1 MWVTKRT
8 SDNTHVTASVGGI
21 GCAVVVFGFIVIGT
35 PIALVAA
42 FIQAAPN
49 FTVAEWAV
57 IGGVGLVILAG
68 CVAYWRIPG
77 MTDDERAEI
86 LAEAGDED

>member
-8 SDNTHVTASVGGI
+8 SDNTHVTASVGGM

-42 FIQAAPN
+42 FIQAVPN
-49 FTVAEWAV
+49 LTVGEWAI
-57 IGGVGLVILAG
+57 IGGVAAVILAIG
-68 CVAYWRIPG
+68 FAYWRIPG
-77 MTDDERAEI
+77 MSDEERAEI
-86 LAEAGDED
+86 LARADDD